1 VVEVAQSLAEEQRAP
16 APDEAQKD
24 GRGHLAIA
32 IQFEVHDRQQLEIR
46 VAHRLDQAEE
56 HLFKVDTYFFIPR
69 NIGINASN
77 YPKEDFYADVN
88 ALMRLEAPALSLD
101 RLADPG
107 DEGSPLSRIV
117 DALEEFRSTKRTPA
131 SSALAVHVKLYAY
144 VHTEAVRRE
153 VKRLKDL
160 LPECSYDKNGAR
172 ERFLSELH
180 QSLSQIQRSLW
191 AYRRVRAEL
200 WPFERLCHHSLV
212 EAMSHA
218 DEYMSLFLEEQL
230 GKLCGALEADVRR
243 LDGSAFVPR
252 ATATIAALARS
263 EAEHRAK
270 YDFLLLKKEQDE
282 PGEYFGYRSSLLKKS
297 VHQALYLDA
306 RKARGDTFV
315 RNAVGSVGA
324 ALAAIWALAT
334 QLPATVAD
342 LSGGTKMT
350 FFALAVVAYV
360 LKDRIKVFT
369 NEYLS
374 ARLRRS
380 DHTHNIVGPSLAV
393 IGLGMLDVKLRETMR
408 FFSLN
413 DVREKVRQI
422 RLERRTVR
430 QTDVLQE
437 EVLHYRKSLQVE
449 NTQEEERLP
458 EGYGVR
464 DIMRFNMRHFLLR
477 LDDPVEKV
485 RYFDA
490 GRDAFHEA
498 KLPKVYHLNVVTRA
512 RHVRKGRP
520 QLERYEHLRVVL
532 DKNGIV
538 RVDKIDPL

>member
-1 VVEVAQSLAEEQRAP
+1 MAQAAESLVDRPAEA
-16 APDEAQKD
+16 ASSEAKD
-24 GRGHLAIA
+24 LRGHLSIA

-46 VAHRLDQAEE
+46 VAHRLDPSEE

-88 ALMRLEAPALSLD
+88 ALMRLEAPALSLL
-101 RLADPG
+101 RLADPN
-107 DEGSPLSRIV
+107 DEGSPLARIV
-117 DALEEFRSTKRTPA
+117 AALEEFRGSKRTPA

-153 VKRLKDL
+153 VKRLRDL
-160 LPECSYDKNGAR
+160 LPQASDDKSGAR
-172 ERFLSELH
+172 ARFEAELKE
-180 QSLSQIQRSLW
+180 SLELIEKSLW

-230 GKLCGALEADVRR
+230 GKLCGALEADPRR

-252 ATATIAALARS
+252 AIATIAEVARR

-270 YDFLLLKKEQDE
+270 YDFLLLKKEQDD

-306 RKARGDTFV
+306 RKARGDTFA
-315 RNAVGSVGA
+315 RNAVGAVGA

-393 IGLGMLDVKLRETMR
+393 IGLGMLDVKLRETMT
-408 FFSLN
+408 FFALA
-413 DVREKVRQI
+413 DVRERVRQI

-449 NTQEEERLP
+449 NTREEERLP

-477 LDDPVEKV
+477 MDDPFEKV

-498 KLPKVYHLNVVTRA
+498 KLPKVYHLNVVIRA
-512 RHVRKGRP
+512 RHLRKGQSAR
-520 QLERYEHLRVVL
+520 ERYEHLRVVL

-538 RVDKIDPL
+538 RVEKIDPL